1 MALCN
6 VIGIEAGQWM
16 KADRIMVLSSWLP
29 TKNVTQPYQDHKLDL
44 KDPINVVDISPSII
58 NSVAASPP
66 VLQSSVSIST
76 SEVVSSVSNTREVSV
91 ESSLQPNAVPQNV
104 VKDDV
109 TVTKATTK
117 LSESND
123 IKPSRVGDQPV
134 TKNEKTPVKPVDSPV
149 KEPPEV
155 MVPPADKVQQKDVV
169 QNNNINHNNNNGGG
183 VWQKLSNKIKALERN
198 VSIAGGYLEELSVQY
213 KKQIE
218 DLERKVRQSGEALTA
233 SSKIRDQ
240 DRERQKI
247 LQDQIGQL
255 KIVVEEV
262 STRMET
268 MSTWVSKTYKFT
280 LKNLIFSR
288 AGI

>member
-16 KADRIMVLSSWLP
+16 KADRIMILSSWLP

-44 KDPINVVDISPSII
+44 KDPMNVVDIKPSII
-58 NSVAASPP
+58 NSVTASPP

-91 ESSLQPNAVPQNV
+91 ESSLKPNAVPQNV

-134 TKNEKTPVKPVDSPV
+134 NKNEKTPVKPIDSPV

-155 MVPPADKVQQKDVV
+155 MVPPADKVQKDVV

-218 DLERKVRQSGEALTA
+218 DLERKVRQSGEALTV

-268 MSTWVSKTYKFT
+268 MSTWVSKTYIIHTKEFY
-280 LKNLIFSR
+280 F
-288 AGI
+288 